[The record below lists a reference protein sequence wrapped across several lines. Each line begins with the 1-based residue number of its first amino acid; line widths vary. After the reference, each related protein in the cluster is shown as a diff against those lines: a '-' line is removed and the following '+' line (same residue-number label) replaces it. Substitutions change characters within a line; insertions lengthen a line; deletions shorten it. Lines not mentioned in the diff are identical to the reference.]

1 MGFADFEYRSARSTQ
16 EAIDLWHSRSG
27 ARYLAGGTDLLPQF
41 RCGAC
46 DEPELVIDIKRIP
59 GLWEIAEEGDGSLR
73 VGATATIAQVAAHPL
88 VAERY
93 PALVDC
99 CRQLG
104 SYPLRNIATIAGN
117 ICNAS
122 PCADTAAALL
132 ALGAEVVA
140 LGREGERR
148 IPVTDFFKAPG
159 VSALD
164 AGELA
169 TGIVLPA
176 ESAGGRAH
184 YGRIARRKGVD
195 ISTVA
200 ALVVHLPG
208 QASAHRIAL
217 LSVAPRPLRV
227 TDAERVLDDRGPDGA
242 NEAAAMARRLAT
254 PIDDVRGSAAYRRE
268 MVGVLVRRGVEA
280 LAGGQGR

>member
-16 EAIDLWHSRSG
+16 EAVDLWHSRPG

-59 GLWEIAEEGDGSLR
+59 GLWEITETGDGALK
-73 VGATATIAQVAAHPL
+73 VGATATIAQVADHPL
-88 VAERY
+88 VAELY

-104 SYPLRNIATIAGN
+104 SYPLRNIATVAGN

-132 ALGAEVVA
+132 ALGAEVEA
-140 LGREGERR
+140 TGREGERR

-159 VSALD
+159 VSALK

-200 ALVVHLPG
+200 ALVVHLPK
-208 QASAHRIAL
+208 QASHHRIAL

-227 TDAERVLDDRGPDGA
+227 PEAERVLDERGPDGA

>member
-1 MGFADFEYRSARSTQ
+1 MGFADFEYRSARSTE
-16 EAIDLWHSRSG
+16 EAMELWHSRPG

-59 GLWEIAEEGDGSLR
+59 GLWEIAETGQGALK
-73 VGATATIAQVAAHPL
+73 VGATATIAQVADHPL

-140 LGREGERR
+140 SGREGERR
-148 IPVTDFFKAPG
+148 IPVTEFFQAPG
-159 VSALD
+159 VSALT
-164 AGELA
+164 AGELV
-169 TGIVLPA
+169 TGIELPA
-176 ESAGGRAH
+176 DAAGGRAH

-200 ALVVHLPG
+200 ALVVHLPDH
-208 QASAHRIAL
+208 ASRHRIAL

-227 TDAERVLDDRGPDGA
+227 LEAERVLDDRGPAGGD
-242 NEAAAMARRLAT
+242 EAAALARDAAT
-254 PIDDVRGSAAYRRE
+254 PIDDVRGSATYRRQ